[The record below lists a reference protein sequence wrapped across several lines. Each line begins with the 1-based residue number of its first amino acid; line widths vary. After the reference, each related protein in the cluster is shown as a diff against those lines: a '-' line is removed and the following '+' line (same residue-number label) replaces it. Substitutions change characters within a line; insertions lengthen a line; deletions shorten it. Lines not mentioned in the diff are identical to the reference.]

1 MASSL
6 RQRRQVRRLLVL
18 VLIGLGWAWLATPAF
33 AQQRIVIDGSVQW
46 IDGSKMQVMADSG
59 YSINVSLDR
68 IAQDDYNSIRGGDR
82 VRVYGLVPPDR
93 RRVIAERIERGP
105 NTYDD
110 SSSYQSP

>member
-1 MASSL
+1 MKT
-6 RQRRQVRRLLVL
+6 RLLVL
-18 VLIGLGWAWLATPAF
+18 MLVGLGLGWLPAPV
-33 AQQRIVIDGSVQW
+33 AGQQRIVINGSIQW

-68 IAQDDYNSIRGGDR
+68 IAQDDYNSMRGGDR
-82 VRVYGLVPPDR
+82 VRIYGFVPPDR

-110 SSSYQSP
+110 NSAFPQSP

>member
-1 MASSL
+1 M
-6 RQRRQVRRLLVL
+6 LV
-18 VLIGLGWAWLATPAF
+18 GLGFALLPAAGA
-33 AQQRIVIDGSVQW
+33 AQQRIVINGSVQW

-68 IAQDDYNSIRGGDR
+68 ITQDEYNTLRGGDR
-82 VRVYGLVPPDR
+82 VRVFGFVPPDR

-110 SSSYQSP
+110 YSPYPQAP